1 MNFVEKCILVGF
13 ALAINSWA
21 TSAPLTSTTDDAV
34 PENVL
39 NCATVMF
46 SQPSVKFMHKL
57 RPSDPSALLSVKDL
71 PEGLRWNSRRNLVEG
86 SIDKEGEYGYT
97 IVVVH
102 DSDTVEVPVS
112 LTVSSALQ
120 QPVPFM
126 GWLSW
131 NVVQSEISSEVVRTV
146 ADAMVESGLADA
158 GYKYLVIDDLWHAPV
173 RELITGKPLP
183 DAAKFPEGMGA
194 CADYVHSRGLKF
206 GIYSDAAEETCAKA
220 YGSYGFE
227 NIDADQYADWGVDLL
242 KYDYRGAP
250 AERDSALVRY
260 KAMGDAL
267 KATGRDILFYMCEWG
282 ERQPWKWGTRTG
294 ATCWRATGDTRD
306 GWRGKDGGVGIVE
319 SVAGMKDLWPYSGVN
334 RFNDADMM
342 CVGIHGTGKSSNDL
356 VESPGMTMTEYATQ
370 FAIWCMWSSP
380 LTLSFDLR
388 NPINPDDLA
397 LITNPELIA
406 INQDRM
412 GQAAEFLF
420 ENSDGV
426 QLYAKDL
433 ENGDVAVAVLNM
445 SDQPHPF
452 TIDISEIPALES
464 GKSYHVRYLM
474 KRCTLPDVINR
485 MEAGELAPH
494 ETRVFRLSE
503 R

>member
-242 KYDYRGAP
+242 KYDY
-250 AERDSALVRY
+250 
-260 KAMGDAL
+260 
-267 KATGRDILFYMCEWG
+267 
-282 ERQPWKWGTRTG
+282 
-294 ATCWRATGDTRD
+294 
-306 GWRGKDGGVGIVE
+306 
-319 SVAGMKDLWPYSGVN
+319 
-334 RFNDADMM
+334 
-342 CVGIHGTGKSSNDL
+342 
-356 VESPGMTMTEYATQ
+356 
-370 FAIWCMWSSP
+370 
-380 LTLSFDLR
+380 
-388 NPINPDDLA
+388 
-397 LITNPELIA
+397 
-406 INQDRM
+406 
-412 GQAAEFLF
+412 
-420 ENSDGV
+420 
-426 QLYAKDL
+426 
-433 ENGDVAVAVLNM
+433 
-445 SDQPHPF
+445 
-452 TIDISEIPALES
+452 
-464 GKSYHVRYLM
+464 
-474 KRCTLPDVINR
+474 
-485 MEAGELAPH
+485 
-494 ETRVFRLSE
+494 
-503 R
+503 